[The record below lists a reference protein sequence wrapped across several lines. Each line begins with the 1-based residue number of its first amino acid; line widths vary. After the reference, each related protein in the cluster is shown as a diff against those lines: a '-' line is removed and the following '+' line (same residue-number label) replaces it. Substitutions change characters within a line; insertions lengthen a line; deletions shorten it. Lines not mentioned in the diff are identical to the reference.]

1 MKEILITATVLIL
14 CVLLIRRVF
23 RGKISSRLQY
33 ALWLL
38 VAIRLIVPV
47 SAEFD
52 MGPFSRFRLMD
63 LVEEDESG
71 IGERLGETIRLEEP
85 IHMTVNSSSI
95 LFRLFTT
102 DEIRETLENT
112 PEDGPTSVFLVGT
125 LGFSRLDVLWFLWWI
140 GALAVGV
147 WILAANMLFSRRL
160 RKRRKPYDLPEDIK
174 EFVLKGREYAGGE
187 SKASSDLRSEE
198 DSQGKKFSRFWGRK
212 DRLPAIYL
220 AEGISSPCLYGFPG
234 REAVYLTADVID
246 DASRLRHVVVHEL
259 VHKKH
264 GDGFW
269 AILRAVL
276 VTVYWFH
283 PLVWVA
289 AACSKR
295 DCELACDEG
304 TLALLGEEERVSYG
318 ETLLSIITRKG
329 RVSDLVCTATTMTG
343 SGKSV
348 KERICFIAKEPKVI
362 YAAVAGALF
371 LIAAVCLFVF
381 TKDARFRGITVD
393 AQEGLTVTG
402 ADMQIPLPASIG
414 GISGCVVEKKT
425 DEVVIYHVAAQEEVG
440 RFSRIPLRDALGF
453 VDEGREVVPV
463 GDRGCNYFLRAYMG
477 EPLTRTEHL
486 YFPSGEGSGVLK
498 HEDIYFPEE
507 DILKH
512 EDTIEAVPGDD
523 ENPLLSKDWEVIPLE
538 EDEELSAETRSES
551 TLGHEDI
558 HTPVEDKTDYLPN
571 EEIVVVESVDPAAYE
586 KSTMHTYTPAEEED
600 THITYTPTEDAGT
613 GNGISEGVSG
623 TDTGMTAGVPGTDSN
638 DDDTTYI
645 VDEDD
650 ATYIIDD
657 NTARTAETQEEV
669 SVDYLPDEEITTTVY
684 PPREVDIDRLDNRC
698 YVYIRAAYD
707 SRVKEKYRDEMAF
720 IDSELK
726 SAADQVII
734 LSLNRERREAL
745 FDALCENRT
754 PYVGDNAKV
763 GALIDALPLPSTL
776 NRSEGF
782 SLQTLEEP
790 YSLRV
795 DYEMSTDYFTQED
808 QDMLYFNAA
817 MLFYSIG
824 NVEEISSEIKHPSG
838 KNSEMKVYYR
848 EELEKELPI
857 LQSADYEDDQNFRD
871 GLAEL
876 QTAVET
882 HLQAAS
888 GE

>member
-1 MKEILITATVLIL
+1 MKEILITSTVLIF

-23 RGKISSRLQY
+23 RGKINSRLQY

-38 VAIRLIVPV
+38 VAVRLMIPV

-52 MGPFSRFRLMD
+52 LGSFSDFRLMD
-63 LVEEDESG
+63 LVERDDSG
-71 IGERLGETIRLEEP
+71 IGERLDETIRLEEP
-85 IHMTVNSSSI
+85 IQMSVNANSV

-102 DEIRETLENT
+102 DEIRESIEGMPT
-112 PEDGPTSVFLVGT
+112 DGPTSVFLAGT
-125 LGFSRLDVLWFLWWI
+125 LGFSRLDVLWFFWGT
-140 GALAVGV
+140 GALVVGV
-147 WILAANMLFSRRL
+147 WILAANIVFGRRL
-160 RKRRKPYDLPEDIK
+160 RKARQPFDLSEEVKTAVLAYLTSK
-174 EFVLKGREYAGGE
+174 EGKATAGVQ
-187 SKASSDLRSEE
+187 SEE
-198 DSQGKKFSRFWGRK
+198 DSQGRKKRSRFSRRK
-212 DRLPAIYL
+212 DRLPAVYL

-234 REAVYLTADVID
+234 REAVYLTADVTD
-246 DASRLRHVVVHEL
+246 DADRLRHVLVHEL

-264 GDGFW
+264 GDSFW
-269 AILRAVL
+269 ALLRGVL

-289 AACSKR
+289 AVCSKR

-304 TLALLGEEERVSYG
+304 ALMLLGAEERISYG
-318 ETLLSIITRKG
+318 ETLLSIITKKG

-348 KERICFIAKEPKVI
+348 KERIRFIAKEPKVI

-381 TKDARFRGITVD
+381 TKDARFRGTTVD

-463 GDRGCNYFLRAYMG
+463 GDRGCNYFLRAYLG

-498 HEDIYFPEE
+498 HED
-507 DILKH
+507 
-512 EDTIEAVPGDD
+512 TIEAVPGTD
-523 ENPLLSKDWEVIPLE
+523 ENPMLSKDWEVIPLE
-538 EDEELSAETRSES
+538 EDEEPSAETRSEGA
-551 TLGHEDI
+551 LGHEDI

-571 EEIVVVESVDPAAYE
+571 EQIVVMDPAAYE
-586 KSTMHTYTPAEEED
+586 KSTMHTYTPAEEESAH
-600 THITYTPTEDAGT
+600 TFTPSEDAGT
-613 GNGISEGVSG
+613 GEAG
-623 TDTGMTAGVPGTDSN
+623 TDSGAAGVPGTDSN
-638 DDDTTYI
+638 DDDTSYI

-650 ATYIIDD
+650 TTYMIEDD
-657 NTARTAETQEEV
+657 TARTAETREES

-684 PPREVDIDRLDNRC
+684 PPRKVDIDRLDNRC
-698 YVYIRAAYD
+698 YVYVRAAYENK
-707 SRVKEKYRDEMAF
+707 VKEKYRDEMAF
-720 IDSELK
+720 IDNELK
-726 SAADQVII
+726 AAADRVII

-763 GALIDALPLPSTL
+763 GALLDALPLPTTL
-776 NRSEGF
+776 SRSGGF
-782 SLQTLEEP
+782 SMQTLEEP

-795 DYEMSTDYFTQED
+795 DYVMSTDYFTKED

-817 MLFYSIG
+817 MLFYSVG
-824 NVEEISSEIKHPSG
+824 NVEEIAVKMQHPLGNGSMMVTYHREKLDEEI
-838 KNSEMKVYYR
+838 
-848 EELEKELPI
+848 PI
-857 LQSADYEDDQNFRD
+857 MQNVNFEDDQTFRD

-882 HLQAAS
+882 HLQAAP

>member
-1 MKEILITATVLIL
+1 MKEILITSTVLIF

-23 RGKISSRLQY
+23 RGKINSRLQY

-38 VAIRLIVPV
+38 VAVRLMIPL

-52 MGPFSRFRLMD
+52 LGSFSDFRLMD
-63 LVEEDESG
+63 LVERDDSG
-71 IGERLGETIRLEEP
+71 IGERLDETIRLEEP
-85 IHMTVNSSSI
+85 IQMSVNANSV

-102 DEIRETLENT
+102 DEIRESIEGMPT
-112 PEDGPTSVFLVGT
+112 DGPTSVFLAGT
-125 LGFSRLDVLWFLWWI
+125 LGFSRLDVLWFFWGT
-140 GALAVGV
+140 GALVVGV
-147 WILAANMLFSRRL
+147 WILAANIVFGRRL
-160 RKRRKPYDLPEDIK
+160 RKARQPFDLSEEVKTAVLAYLTSK
-174 EFVLKGREYAGGE
+174 EGKATAGVQ
-187 SKASSDLRSEE
+187 SEE
-198 DSQGKKFSRFWGRK
+198 DSQGRKKRSRFSRRK
-212 DRLPAIYL
+212 DRLPAVYL

-234 REAVYLTADVID
+234 REAVYLTADVTD
-246 DASRLRHVVVHEL
+246 DADRLRHVLVHEL

-264 GDGFW
+264 GDSFW
-269 AILRAVL
+269 ALLRGVL

-289 AACSKR
+289 AVCSKR

-304 TLALLGEEERVSYG
+304 ALMLLGAEERISYG
-318 ETLLSIITRKG
+318 ETLLSIITKKG

-348 KERICFIAKEPKVI
+348 KERIRFIAKEPKVI

-381 TKDARFRGITVD
+381 TKDARFRGTTVD

-463 GDRGCNYFLRAYMG
+463 GDRGCNYFLRAYLG

-498 HEDIYFPEE
+498 HED
-507 DILKH
+507 
-512 EDTIEAVPGDD
+512 TIEAVPGTD
-523 ENPLLSKDWEVIPLE
+523 ENPMLSKDWEVIPLE
-538 EDEELSAETRSES
+538 EDEEPSAETRSEGA
-551 TLGHEDI
+551 LGHEDI

-571 EEIVVVESVDPAAYE
+571 EQIVVMDPAAYE
-586 KSTMHTYTPAEEED
+586 KSTMHTYTPAEEESAH
-600 THITYTPTEDAGT
+600 TFTPSEDAGT
-613 GNGISEGVSG
+613 GEAG
-623 TDTGMTAGVPGTDSN
+623 TDSGAAGVPGTDSN
-638 DDDTTYI
+638 DDDTSYI

-650 ATYIIDD
+650 TTYMIEDD
-657 NTARTAETQEEV
+657 TARTAETREES

-698 YVYIRAAYD
+698 YVYVRAAYENK
-707 SRVKEKYRDEMAF
+707 VKEKYRDEMAF
-720 IDSELK
+720 IDNELK
-726 SAADQVII
+726 AAADRVII

-763 GALIDALPLPSTL
+763 GALLDALPLPTTL
-776 NRSEGF
+776 SRSGGF
-782 SLQTLEEP
+782 SMQTLEEP

-795 DYEMSTDYFTQED
+795 DYVMSTDYFTKED

-817 MLFYSIG
+817 MLFYSVG
-824 NVEEISSEIKHPSG
+824 NVEEIAVKMQHPSG
-838 KNSEMKVYYR
+838 NGSMMVTYHR
-848 EELEKELPI
+848 EKLEEEIPI
-857 LQSADYEDDQNFRD
+857 MQNVNFEDDQTFRD

-882 HLQAAS
+882 HLQAAP

>member
-1 MKEILITATVLIL
+1 MKEILITSTVLIF

-23 RGKISSRLQY
+23 RGKINSRLQY

-38 VAIRLIVPV
+38 VAVRLMIPV

-52 MGPFSRFRLMD
+52 LGSFSDFRLMD
-63 LVEEDESG
+63 LVERDDSG
-71 IGERLGETIRLEEP
+71 IGERLDETIRLEEP
-85 IHMTVNSSSI
+85 IQMSVNANSV

-102 DEIRETLENT
+102 DEIRESIEGMPT
-112 PEDGPTSVFLVGT
+112 DGPTSVFLAGT
-125 LGFSRLDVLWFLWWI
+125 LGFSRLDVLWFFWGT
-140 GALAVGV
+140 GALVVGV
-147 WILAANMLFSRRL
+147 WILAANIVFGRRL
-160 RKRRKPYDLPEDIK
+160 RKARQPFDLSEEVKTAVLAYLTSK
-174 EFVLKGREYAGGE
+174 EGKATAGVQ
-187 SKASSDLRSEE
+187 SEE
-198 DSQGKKFSRFWGRK
+198 DSQGRKKRSRFSRRK
-212 DRLPAIYL
+212 DRLPAVYL

-234 REAVYLTADVID
+234 REAVYLTADVTD
-246 DASRLRHVVVHEL
+246 DADRLRHVLVHEL

-264 GDGFW
+264 GDSFW
-269 AILRAVL
+269 ALLRGVL

-289 AACSKR
+289 AVCSKR

-304 TLALLGEEERVSYG
+304 ALMLLGAEERISYG
-318 ETLLSIITRKG
+318 ETLLSIITKKG

-348 KERICFIAKEPKVI
+348 KERIRFIAKEPKVI

-381 TKDARFRGITVD
+381 TKDARFRGTTVD

-440 RFSRIPLRDALGF
+440 RFARMPLRDALGL

-463 GDRGCNYFLRAYMG
+463 GDRGCNYFLRAYLG

-498 HEDIYFPEE
+498 HED
-507 DILKH
+507 
-512 EDTIEAVPGDD
+512 TIEAVPGTD
-523 ENPLLSKDWEVIPLE
+523 ENPMLSKDWEVIPLE
-538 EDEELSAETRSES
+538 EDEEPSAETRSEGA
-551 TLGHEDI
+551 LGHEDI

-571 EEIVVVESVDPAAYE
+571 EQIVVMDPAAYE
-586 KSTMHTYTPAEEED
+586 KSTMHTYTPAEEESAH
-600 THITYTPTEDAGT
+600 TFTPSEDAGT
-613 GNGISEGVSG
+613 GEAG
-623 TDTGMTAGVPGTDSN
+623 TDSGAAGVPGTDSN
-638 DDDTTYI
+638 DDDTSYI

-650 ATYIIDD
+650 TTYMIEDD
-657 NTARTAETQEEV
+657 TARTAETREES

-698 YVYIRAAYD
+698 YVYVRAAYENK
-707 SRVKEKYRDEMAF
+707 VKEKYRDEMAF
-720 IDSELK
+720 IDNELK
-726 SAADQVII
+726 AAADRVII

-763 GALIDALPLPSTL
+763 GALLDALPLPTTL
-776 NRSEGF
+776 SRSGGF
-782 SLQTLEEP
+782 SMQTLEEP

-795 DYEMSTDYFTQED
+795 DYVMSTDYFTKED

-817 MLFYSIG
+817 MLFYSVG
-824 NVEEISSEIKHPSG
+824 NVEEIAVKMQHPSG
-838 KNSEMKVYYR
+838 NGSMMVTYHR
-848 EELEKELPI
+848 EKLEEEIPI
-857 LQSADYEDDQNFRD
+857 MQNVNFEDDQTFRD

-882 HLQAAS
+882 HLQAAP

>member
-1 MKEILITATVLIL
+1 MKEILITSTVLIF

-23 RGKISSRLQY
+23 RGKINSRLQY

-38 VAIRLIVPV
+38 VAVRLMIPV

-52 MGPFSRFRLMD
+52 LGSFSDFRLMD
-63 LVEEDESG
+63 LVERDDSG
-71 IGERLGETIRLEEP
+71 IGERLDETIRLEEP
-85 IHMTVNSSSI
+85 IQMSVNANSV

-102 DEIRETLENT
+102 DEIRESIEGMPT
-112 PEDGPTSVFLVGT
+112 DGPTSVFLAGT
-125 LGFSRLDVLWFLWWI
+125 LGFSRLDVLWFFWGT
-140 GALAVGV
+140 GALVVGV
-147 WILAANMLFSRRL
+147 WILAANIVFGRRL
-160 RKRRKPYDLPEDIK
+160 RKARQPFDLSEEVKTAVLTYLTSK
-174 EFVLKGREYAGGE
+174 EGKATAGVQ
-187 SKASSDLRSEE
+187 SEE
-198 DSQGKKFSRFWGRK
+198 DSQGRKKRSRFSRRK
-212 DRLPAIYL
+212 DRLPAVYL

-234 REAVYLTADVID
+234 REAVYLTADVTD
-246 DASRLRHVVVHEL
+246 DADRLRHVLVHEL

-264 GDGFW
+264 GDSFW
-269 AILRAVL
+269 GLLRGVL

-289 AACSKR
+289 AVCSKR

-304 TLALLGEEERVSYG
+304 ALMLLGEEERISYG
-318 ETLLSIITRKG
+318 ETLLSIITKKG

-348 KERICFIAKEPKVI
+348 KERIRFIAKEPKVI

-381 TKDARFRGITVD
+381 TKDARFRGTTVD

-463 GDRGCNYFLRAYMG
+463 GDRGCNYFLRAYLG
-477 EPLTRTEHL
+477 EPLMRTEHL
-486 YFPSGEGSGVLK
+486 YFPSERGIFK
-498 HEDIYFPEE
+498 HG
-507 DILKH
+507 
-512 EDTIEAVPGDD
+512 DTIEIVPGDD
-523 ENPLLSKDWEVIPLE
+523 ENPMLSKDWKVIPLE
-538 EDEELSAETRSES
+538 EDEEPSAETGSEGA
-551 TLGHEDI
+551 LGHEDI

-571 EEIVVVESVDPAAYE
+571 EQIVVMDPAAYE
-586 KSTMHTYTPAEEED
+586 KSTMHTYTPAEEESAH
-600 THITYTPTEDAGT
+600 TFTPSEDAGT
-613 GNGISEGVSG
+613 GEAG
-623 TDTGMTAGVPGTDSN
+623 TDSGAAGVPGTDSN
-638 DDDTTYI
+638 DDDTSYI

-650 ATYIIDD
+650 TTYMIEDD
-657 NTARTAETQEEV
+657 TARTAETREES

-698 YVYIRAAYD
+698 YVYVRAAYENK
-707 SRVKEKYRDEMAF
+707 VKEKYRDEMAF
-720 IDSELK
+720 IDNELK
-726 SAADQVII
+726 AAADRVII

-763 GALIDALPLPSTL
+763 GALLDALPLPTTL
-776 NRSEGF
+776 SRSGGF
-782 SLQTLEEP
+782 SMQTLEEP

-795 DYEMSTDYFTQED
+795 DYVMSTDYFTKED

-817 MLFYSIG
+817 MLFYSVG
-824 NVEEISSEIKHPSG
+824 NVEEIAVKMQHPSG
-838 KNSEMKVYYR
+838 NGSMMVTYHR
-848 EELEKELPI
+848 EKLEEEIPI
-857 LQSADYEDDQNFRD
+857 MQNVNFEDDQTFRD

-882 HLQAAS
+882 HLQAAP

>member
-1 MKEILITATVLIL
+1 MKEILITSTVLIF

-23 RGKISSRLQY
+23 RGKINSRLQY

-38 VAIRLIVPV
+38 VAVRLMIPV

-52 MGPFSRFRLMD
+52 LGSFSDFRLMD
-63 LVEEDESG
+63 LVERDDSG
-71 IGERLGETIRLEEP
+71 IGERLDETIRLEEP
-85 IHMTVNSSSI
+85 IQMSVNANSV

-102 DEIRETLENT
+102 DEIRESIEGMPT
-112 PEDGPTSVFLVGT
+112 DGPTSVFLAGT
-125 LGFSRLDVLWFLWWI
+125 LGFSRLDVLWFFWGT
-140 GALAVGV
+140 GALVVGV
-147 WILAANMLFSRRL
+147 WILAANIVFGRRL
-160 RKRRKPYDLPEDIK
+160 RKARQPFDLSEEVKTAVLAYLTSK
-174 EFVLKGREYAGGE
+174 EGKATAGVQ
-187 SKASSDLRSEE
+187 SEE
-198 DSQGKKFSRFWGRK
+198 DSQGRKKRSRFSRRK
-212 DRLPAIYL
+212 DRLPAVYL

-234 REAVYLTADVID
+234 REAVYLTADVTD
-246 DASRLRHVVVHEL
+246 DADRLRHVLVHEL

-264 GDGFW
+264 GDSFW
-269 AILRAVL
+269 ALLRGVL

-289 AACSKR
+289 AVCSKR

-304 TLALLGEEERVSYG
+304 ALMLLGAEERISYG
-318 ETLLSIITRKG
+318 ETLLSIITKKG

-348 KERICFIAKEPKVI
+348 KERIRFIAKEPKVI

-381 TKDARFRGITVD
+381 TKDARFRGTTVD

-463 GDRGCNYFLRAYMG
+463 GDRGCNYFLRAYLG

-498 HEDIYFPEE
+498 HED
-507 DILKH
+507 
-512 EDTIEAVPGDD
+512 TIEAVPGTD
-523 ENPLLSKDWEVIPLE
+523 ENPMLSKDWEVIPLE
-538 EDEELSAETRSES
+538 EDEEPSAETRSEGA
-551 TLGHEDI
+551 LGHEDI

-571 EEIVVVESVDPAAYE
+571 EQIVVMDPAAYE
-586 KSTMHTYTPAEEED
+586 KSTMHTYTPAEEESAH
-600 THITYTPTEDAGT
+600 TFTPSEDAGT
-613 GNGISEGVSG
+613 GEAG
-623 TDTGMTAGVPGTDSN
+623 TDSGAAGVPGTDSN
-638 DDDTTYI
+638 DDDTSYI

-650 ATYIIDD
+650 TTYMIEDD
-657 NTARTAETQEEV
+657 TARTAETREES

-698 YVYIRAAYD
+698 YVYVRAAYENK
-707 SRVKEKYRDEMAF
+707 VKEKYRDEMAF
-720 IDSELK
+720 IDNELK
-726 SAADQVII
+726 AAADRVII

-763 GALIDALPLPSTL
+763 GALLDAQPLPTTL
-776 NRSEGF
+776 SRSGGF
-782 SLQTLEEP
+782 SMQTLEEP

-795 DYEMSTDYFTQED
+795 DYVMSTDYFTKED

-817 MLFYSIG
+817 MLFYSVG
-824 NVEEISSEIKHPSG
+824 NVEEIAVKMQHPSG
-838 KNSEMKVYYR
+838 NGSMMVTYHR
-848 EELEKELPI
+848 EKLEEEIPI
-857 LQSADYEDDQNFRD
+857 MQNVNFEDDQTFRD

-882 HLQAAS
+882 HLQAAP

>member
-1 MKEILITATVLIL
+1 MKEILITSTVLIF

-23 RGKISSRLQY
+23 RGKINSRLQY

-38 VAIRLIVPV
+38 VAVRLMIPV

-52 MGPFSRFRLMD
+52 LGSFSDFRLMD
-63 LVEEDESG
+63 LVERDDSG
-71 IGERLGETIRLEEP
+71 IGERLDETIRLEEP
-85 IHMTVNSSSI
+85 IQMSVNANSV

-102 DEIRETLENT
+102 DEIRESIEGMPT
-112 PEDGPTSVFLVGT
+112 DGPTSVFLAGT
-125 LGFSRLDVLWFLWWI
+125 LGFSRLDVLWFFWGT
-140 GALAVGV
+140 GALVVGV
-147 WILAANMLFSRRL
+147 WILAANIVFGRRL
-160 RKRRKPYDLPEDIK
+160 RKARQPFDLSEEVKTVVLAYLTSK
-174 EFVLKGREYAGGE
+174 EGKATAGVQ
-187 SKASSDLRSEE
+187 SEE
-198 DSQGKKFSRFWGRK
+198 DSQGRKKRSRFSRRK
-212 DRLPAIYL
+212 DRLPAVYL

-234 REAVYLTADVID
+234 REAVYLTADVTD
-246 DASRLRHVVVHEL
+246 DADRLRHVLVHEL

-264 GDGFW
+264 GDSFW
-269 AILRAVL
+269 ALLRGVL

-289 AACSKR
+289 AVCSKR

-304 TLALLGEEERVSYG
+304 ALMLLGEEERISYG
-318 ETLLSIITRKG
+318 ETLLSIITKKG

-348 KERICFIAKEPKVI
+348 KERIRFIAKEPKVI

-381 TKDARFRGITVD
+381 TKDARFRGTTVD

-463 GDRGCNYFLRAYMG
+463 GDRGCNYFLRAYLG

-498 HEDIYFPEE
+498 HED
-507 DILKH
+507 
-512 EDTIEAVPGDD
+512 TIEAVPGTD
-523 ENPLLSKDWEVIPLE
+523 ENPMLSKDWEVIPLE
-538 EDEELSAETRSES
+538 EDEEPSAETRSEGA
-551 TLGHEDI
+551 LGHEDI

-571 EEIVVVESVDPAAYE
+571 EEIVVMDPGDPAAYE
-586 KSTMHTYTPAEEED
+586 KSTMHTYTPAEEESAH
-600 THITYTPTEDAGT
+600 TFTPSEDAGT
-613 GNGISEGVSG
+613 GEAG
-623 TDTGMTAGVPGTDSN
+623 TDSGAVGVPGTDSN

-650 ATYIIDD
+650 TTYIIDD
-657 NTARTAETQEEV
+657 NTSRTAETQEEV

-707 SRVKEKYRDEMAF
+707 NKVKEKYRDEMAF
-720 IDSELK
+720 IDNELK
-726 SAADQVII
+726 AAADRVII

-763 GALIDALPLPSTL
+763 GALLDALPLPTTL
-776 NRSEGF
+776 SRSGGF
-782 SLQTLEEP
+782 SMQTLEEP

-795 DYEMSTDYFTQED
+795 DYVMSTDYFTKED

-817 MLFYSIG
+817 MLFYSVG
-824 NVEEISSEIKHPSG
+824 NVEEIAVKMQHPLGNGSMMVTYHREKLEEEI
-838 KNSEMKVYYR
+838 
-848 EELEKELPI
+848 PI
-857 LQSADYEDDQNFRD
+857 MQNVNFEDDQTFRD

-882 HLQAAS
+882 HLQAAP

>member
-1 MKEILITATVLIL
+1 MKEILITSTVLIF

-23 RGKISSRLQY
+23 RGKINSRLQY

-38 VAIRLIVPV
+38 VAVRLMIPV

-52 MGPFSRFRLMD
+52 LGSFSDFRLMD
-63 LVEEDESG
+63 LVERDDSG
-71 IGERLGETIRLEEP
+71 IGERLDETIRLEEP
-85 IHMTVNSSSI
+85 IQMSVNANSV

-102 DEIRETLENT
+102 DEIRESIEGMPT
-112 PEDGPTSVFLVGT
+112 DGPTSVFLAGT
-125 LGFSRLDVLWFLWWI
+125 LGFSRLDVLWFFWGT
-140 GALAVGV
+140 GALVVGV
-147 WILAANMLFSRRL
+147 WILAANIVFGRRL
-160 RKRRKPYDLPEDIK
+160 RKARQPFDLSEEVKTAVLAYLTSK
-174 EFVLKGREYAGGE
+174 EGKATAGVQ
-187 SKASSDLRSEE
+187 SEE
-198 DSQGKKFSRFWGRK
+198 DSQGRKKRSRFSRRK
-212 DRLPAIYL
+212 DRLPAVYL

-234 REAVYLTADVID
+234 REAVYLTADVTD
-246 DASRLRHVVVHEL
+246 DADRLRHVLVHEL

-264 GDGFW
+264 GDSFW
-269 AILRAVL
+269 ALLRGVL

-289 AACSKR
+289 AVCSKR

-304 TLALLGEEERVSYG
+304 ALMLLGAEERISYG
-318 ETLLSIITRKG
+318 ETLLSIITKKG

-348 KERICFIAKEPKVI
+348 KERIRFIAKEPKVI

-381 TKDARFRGITVD
+381 TKDARFRGTTVD

-463 GDRGCNYFLRAYMG
+463 GDRGCNYFLRAYLG

-498 HEDIYFPEE
+498 HED
-507 DILKH
+507 
-512 EDTIEAVPGDD
+512 TIEAVPGTD
-523 ENPLLSKDWEVIPLE
+523 ENPMLSKDWEVIPLE
-538 EDEELSAETRSES
+538 EDEEPSAETRSEGA
-551 TLGHEDI
+551 LGHEDI

-571 EEIVVVESVDPAAYE
+571 EQIVVMDPAAYE
-586 KSTMHTYTPAEEED
+586 KSTMHTYTPAEEESAH
-600 THITYTPTEDAGT
+600 TFTPSEDAGT
-613 GNGISEGVSG
+613 GEAG
-623 TDTGMTAGVPGTDSN
+623 TDSGAAGVPGTDSN
-638 DDDTTYI
+638 DDDTSYI

-650 ATYIIDD
+650 TTYMIEDD
-657 NTARTAETQEEV
+657 TARTAETREES

-684 PPREVDIDRLDNRC
+684 PPRKVDIDRLDNRC
-698 YVYIRAAYD
+698 YVYVRAAYENK
-707 SRVKEKYRDEMAF
+707 VKEKYRDEMAF
-720 IDSELK
+720 IDNELK
-726 SAADQVII
+726 AAADRVII

-763 GALIDALPLPSTL
+763 GALLDALPLPTTL
-776 NRSEGF
+776 SRSGGF
-782 SLQTLEEP
+782 SMQTLEEP

-795 DYEMSTDYFTQED
+795 DYVMSTDYFTKED

-817 MLFYSIG
+817 MLFYSVG
-824 NVEEISSEIKHPSG
+824 NVEEIAVKMQHPLGNGSMMVTYHREKLEEEI
-838 KNSEMKVYYR
+838 
-848 EELEKELPI
+848 PI
-857 LQSADYEDDQNFRD
+857 MQNVNFEDDQTFRD

-882 HLQAAS
+882 HLQAAP

>member
-1 MKEILITATVLIL
+1 MKEILITSTVLIL
-14 CVLLIRRVF
+14 CILLIRRVF

-38 VAIRLIVPV
+38 AALRLMIPA

-52 MGPFSRFRLMD
+52 LGSLSDFRLMD
-63 LVEEDESG
+63 LVERNEGG
-71 IGERLGETIRLEEP
+71 IGERLEESIRLEEP
-85 IHMTVNSSSI
+85 VQMTVNANSV

-102 DEIRETLENT
+102 DEIRETIEGM
-112 PEDGPTSVFLVGT
+112 PGDGPTSVFMAGT
-125 LGFSRLDVLWFLWWI
+125 LGFSRLDVLWFFWGI
-140 GALAVGV
+140 GAFIVGA
-147 WILAANMLFSRRL
+147 WILVTNLVFSRRL
-160 RKRRKPYDLPEDIK
+160 RKSRKPFELSEKVKAAVFGED
-174 EFVLKGREYAGGE
+174 VLDGT
-187 SKASSDLRSEE
+187 
-198 DSQGKKFSRFWGRK
+198 GKKRRLFVRK
-212 DRLPAIYL
+212 GRLPAIYL

-234 REAVYLTADVID
+234 REAVYLTADITD
-246 DASRLRHVVVHEL
+246 DGDRLRHVIVHEL

-264 GDGFW
+264 GDSFW
-269 AILRAVL
+269 ALLRGVL

-289 AACSKR
+289 AVCSKR

-304 TLALLGEEERVSYG
+304 ALMLLGEEERISYG

-348 KERICFIAKEPKVI
+348 KERIRFIAKEPKVI

-381 TKDARFRGITVD
+381 TKDARYKGTTVD

-453 VDEGREVVPV
+453 VDGGREVVPI
-463 GDRGCNYFLRAYMG
+463 GDRGCNYFLRAYLG
-477 EPLTRTEHL
+477 EPLMRTEHL
-486 YFPSGEGSGVLK
+486 YIPSERGYGALK
-498 HEDIYFPEE
+498 
-507 DILKH
+507 
-512 EDTIEAVPGDD
+512 
-523 ENPLLSKDWEVIPLE
+523 
-538 EDEELSAETRSES
+538 
-551 TLGHEDI
+551 HEDI

-571 EEIVVVESVDPAAYE
+571 EEIVVVDPATYE
-586 KSTMHTYTPAEEED
+586 KSTLHTYTPAEED
-600 THITYTPTEDAGT
+600 THITYTPAEDAGT

-623 TDTGMTAGVPGTDSN
+623 TDTSMTAGVPGTDSN
-638 DDDTTYI
+638 DDTTYIADEEDTTY
-645 VDEDD
+645 V
-650 ATYIIDD
+650 IDD
-657 NTARTAETQEEV
+657 DTYNMEEAQEEG
-669 SVDYLPDEEITTTVY
+669 SVDYLPDEQITTTVY
-684 PPREVDIDRLDNRC
+684 PPSEINIDRLDNRC

-707 SRVKEKYRDEMAF
+707 NKVKEKYRDEMAF

-726 SAADQVII
+726 AAADRVII

-754 PYVGDNAKV
+754 PYVGDNVKV
-763 GALIDALPLPSTL
+763 GALLDALPLPTTL
-776 NRSEGF
+776 SRSGGF

-790 YSLRV
+790 YSLRF
-795 DYEMSTDYFTQED
+795 DYEMSSDYFTQED

-848 EELEKELPI
+848 EELEKEFPI
-857 LQSADYEDDQNFRD
+857 LQNVNFEDNQTFRD
-871 GLAEL
+871 GLSDL

-882 HLQAAS
+882 HLAAVS